1 MWIVNNSQE
10 SLSLLAF
17 EAHPDVKEGQ
27 PKTAQLFSLQKI
39 TKNIEITTENLQKI
53 LVRRLKN
60 LLKENIAGYCF
71 FGRHFS

>member
-27 PKTAQLFSLQKI
+27 PKTAQLFFFRKKF
-39 TKNIEITTENLQKI
+39 TKKY
-53 LVRRLKN
+53 RKN
-60 LLKENIAGYCF
+60 YIKFAKSIIIKAKKF
-71 FGRHFS
+71 T

>member
-27 PKTAQLFSLQKI
+27 PKTAQCLIFAEKNTKKKLHKKLQK
-39 TKNIEITTENLQKI
+39 KLQK
-53 LVRRLKN
+53 K
-60 LLKENIAGYCF
+60 
-71 FGRHFS
+71 